1 MEGSFVHAV
10 TTDCV
15 SRWRGGGAPNMITRG
30 LSIRI
35 ILLAIGEPRYKTAS
49 PYESG
54 SHRSMTD
61 PIIVVGASQ
70 AGLQVAESLRAE
82 GFDGPLTMI
91 GDEPHPPYQR
101 PPLSKALLTGET
113 TEDRLVLRGRDL
125 LAKRNIELVTGVRV
139 EAIDRA
145 GRRLRLSD
153 GRDLGWRGLALA
165 TGGRARAL
173 PIPGAALDGV
183 VTLRTIED
191 SRRIGAGIA
200 QASSV
205 AVVGG
210 GFIGLEIAAA
220 ARKAG
225 KPVVVLEALDR
236 LLARSS
242 APFVSDFFLALHRAH
257 GVDVRLGTQVTAFT
271 GTGRVDGVT
280 TRDGATLPAD
290 LVVVGVGIVPNGE
303 LAHDCGIPCERG
315 IIVDDCSRT
324 DDPLVVAAGD
334 CTARQMGDGSLLRLE
349 SVQNAIEQG
358 KSAAAALLGRARPF
372 TAAPWFW
379 SDQYDVRL
387 QMAGLS
393 NGHDKIVVR
402 GATADRRVS
411 VLYFRGDK
419 LLAVDSVNRAP
430 DHIAARR
437 LLDAGRSPTF
447 AQAGDEAFALSSLL
461 K

>member
-1 MEGSFVHAV
+1 MS
-10 TTDCV
+10 
-15 SRWRGGGAPNMITRG
+15 
-30 LSIRI
+30 
-35 ILLAIGEPRYKTAS
+35 
-49 PYESG
+49 
-54 SHRSMTD
+54 D
-61 PIIVVGASQ
+61 PIVIVGASQ
-70 AGLQVAESLRAE
+70 AGLQVAESLRQ
-82 GFDGPLTMI
+82 DGYDGSLVLI
-91 GDEPHPPYQR
+91 GEETHPPYQR

-113 TEDRLVLRGRDL
+113 TEDRLVLRGPEL
-125 LAKRNIELVTGVRV
+125 LAKKNITLVTGARAT
-139 EAIDRA
+139 AIDRA
-145 GRRLRLSD
+145 GRTVRLSD
-153 GRDLGWRGLALA
+153 GRSLGYRGIALT
-165 TGGRARAL
+165 TGGRPRTL
-173 PIPGAALDGV
+173 PIPGAELDGI

-200 QASSV
+200 QASAV

-334 CTARQMGDGSLLRLE
+334 CTARRLGDGSLLRLE

-402 GATADRRVS
+402 GATADRRFS

-447 AQAGDEAFALSSLL
+447 AQAGDEAFALGSLL

>member
-1 MEGSFVHAV
+1 MS
-10 TTDCV
+10 
-15 SRWRGGGAPNMITRG
+15 
-30 LSIRI
+30 
-35 ILLAIGEPRYKTAS
+35 
-49 PYESG
+49 
-54 SHRSMTD
+54 D
-61 PIIVVGASQ
+61 PIVIVGASQ
-70 AGLQVAESLRAE
+70 AGLQVAESLRQ
-82 GFDGPLTMI
+82 DGYDGSLVLI
-91 GDEPHPPYQR
+91 GEETHPPYQR

-113 TEDRLVLRGRDL
+113 TEDRLVLRGPEL
-125 LAKRNIELVTGVRV
+125 LAKKNITLVTGARAT
-139 EAIDRA
+139 AIDRA
-145 GRRLRLSD
+145 GRTVRLSD
-153 GRDLGWRGLALA
+153 GRSLGYRGVALT
-165 TGGRARAL
+165 TGGRSRTL
-173 PIPGAALDGV
+173 PIPGAELDGI

-200 QASSV
+200 QASAV

-280 TRDGATLPAD
+280 ARDGATLPAD

-334 CTARQMGDGSLLRLE
+334 CTARQMADGSLLRLE

-402 GATADRRVS
+402 GATADRRFS

-447 AQAGDEAFALSSLL
+447 AQAGDETFALGSLL

>member
-1 MEGSFVHAV
+1 
-10 TTDCV
+10 
-15 SRWRGGGAPNMITRG
+15 
-30 LSIRI
+30 
-35 ILLAIGEPRYKTAS
+35 
-49 PYESG
+49 
-54 SHRSMTD
+54 MTD
-61 PIIVVGASQ
+61 PMIVVGASQ
-70 AGLQVAESLRAE
+70 AGLQVAESLRQE
-82 GFDGPLTMI
+82 GYDGPLTMI

-139 EAIDRA
+139 GAIDRA
-145 GRRLRLSD
+145 GRRLQLSD
-153 GRDLGWRGLALA
+153 GRELAWRGLALA

-173 PIPGAALDGV
+173 PIPGAELDGV

-191 SRRIGAGIA
+191 SRRIGAGIGA
-200 QASSV
+200 ARSV

-225 KPVVVLEALDR
+225 KPVVVFEALDR

-242 APFVSDFFLALHRAH
+242 APFVSDFFRDVHMSA
-257 GVDVRLGTQVTAFT
+257 GVDIRLATQVAAIE
-271 GTGRVDGVT
+271 GKNGRVAAVISADG
-280 TRDGATLPAD
+280 RGHPAD
-290 LVVVGVGIVPNGE
+290 LVVVGVGIVPNAE
-303 LAHDCGIPCERG
+303 LAQACGIACERG
-315 IIVDDCSRT
+315 IVVDECSRT
-324 DDPLVVAAGD
+324 NDPAVTAAGD
-334 CTARQMGDGSLLRLE
+334 CTARRMADGSLLRLE

-358 KSAAAALLGRARPF
+358 KSAAAALVGKTRPF

-393 NGHDKIVVR
+393 SGHDKIVVR
-402 GATADRRVS
+402 GDRTARRFS
-411 VLYFRGDK
+411 VFYFRGET
-419 LLAVDSVNRAP
+419 LVAVDTVNRAP
-430 DHIAARR
+430 DHIAARK
-437 LLDAGRSPTF
+437 LLDAGRSPSFT
-447 AQAGDEAFALSSLL
+447 QAGDEAFALAQLL

>member
-1 MEGSFVHAV
+1 MS
-10 TTDCV
+10 
-15 SRWRGGGAPNMITRG
+15 
-30 LSIRI
+30 
-35 ILLAIGEPRYKTAS
+35 
-49 PYESG
+49 
-54 SHRSMTD
+54 D
-61 PIIVVGASQ
+61 PIVIVGASQ
-70 AGLQVAESLRAE
+70 AGLQVAESLRQ
-82 GFDGPLTMI
+82 DGYDGSLVLI
-91 GDEPHPPYQR
+91 GEETHPPYQR

-113 TEDRLVLRGRDL
+113 TEDRLVLRGPEL
-125 LAKRNIELVTGVRV
+125 LAKKNITLVTGARAT
-139 EAIDRA
+139 AIDRA
-145 GRRLRLSD
+145 GRTVRLSD
-153 GRDLGWRGLALA
+153 GRSLGYRGIALT
-165 TGGRARAL
+165 TGGRPRTL
-173 PIPGAALDGV
+173 PIPGAELDGI

-200 QASSV
+200 QASAV

-303 LAHDCGIPCERG
+303 LAHDCGIACERG

-334 CTARQMGDGSLLRLE
+334 CTARRLGDGSLLRLE

-447 AQAGDEAFALSSLL
+447 AQAGDEAFALGSLL

>member
-1 MEGSFVHAV
+1 
-10 TTDCV
+10 
-15 SRWRGGGAPNMITRG
+15 
-30 LSIRI
+30 
-35 ILLAIGEPRYKTAS
+35 
-49 PYESG
+49 
-54 SHRSMTD
+54 MTD

-82 GFDGPLTMI
+82 GYDGALTMI

-139 EAIDRA
+139 EAIDRP
-145 GRRLRLSD
+145 GRRLQLSD
-153 GRDLGWRGLALA
+153 GRDLAYRGLALA
-165 TGGRARAL
+165 TGGRARTL
-173 PIPGAALDGV
+173 PIPGAELDGV

-200 QASSV
+200 QAVSV

-225 KPVVVLEALDR
+225 KPVVVFEALDR

-242 APFVSDFFLALHRAH
+242 APFVSDFFRDVHAAA
-257 GVDVRLGTQVTAFT
+257 GVDIRLSTQVAALE
-271 GTGRVDGVT
+271 GKGGRVAAVITADG
-280 TRDGATLPAD
+280 RGHPAD
-290 LVVVGVGIVPNGE
+290 LVVVGVGIVANAE
-303 LAHDCGIPCERG
+303 LAQDSGIACERG
-315 IIVDDCSRT
+315 IVVDDCSRT

-334 CTARQMGDGSLLRLE
+334 CTARRLPDGALLRLE

-358 KSAAAALLGRARPF
+358 KSAAAALIERARPF

-393 NGHDKIVVR
+393 AGHDRIVVR
-402 GATADRRVS
+402 GDRAARRFS
-411 VLYFRGDK
+411 VFYFRGET
-419 LLAVDSVNRAP
+419 LLAVDTVNRAP

-437 LLDAGRSPTF
+437 LLDAGRSPSF
-447 AQAGDEAFALSSLL
+447 AQAADEGFALAQLL
-461 K
+461 R

>member
-1 MEGSFVHAV
+1 M
-10 TTDCV
+10 TD
-15 SRWRGGGAPNMITRG
+15 STDSDDI
-30 LSIRI
+30 
-35 ILLAIGEPRYKTAS
+35 PRRNRTDRALNAG
-49 PYESG
+49 P
-54 SHRSMTD
+54 RQSMTD
-61 PIIVVGASQ
+61 PIVIVGASQ
-70 AGLQVAESLRAE
+70 AGLQVAESLRQE
-82 GFDGPLTMI
+82 GYDGPLALI
-91 GDEPHPPYQR
+91 GDETHPPYQR

-113 TEDRLVLRGRDL
+113 TEDRLVLRGPEL
-125 LAKRNIELVTGVRV
+125 LAKRNIDLITGTRAS
-139 EAIDRA
+139 AIDRA
-145 GRRLRLSD
+145 ARSVRLSD
-153 GRDLGWRGLALA
+153 GRSLAYRGLALT

-173 PIPGAALDGV
+173 PIPGAELDGI

-191 SRRIGAGIA
+191 SRRIAAGIA

-271 GTGRVDGVT
+271 GKGRVSGVT
-280 TRDGATLPAD
+280 TRDGTTHAAD
-290 LVVVGVGIVPNGE
+290 LVVVGVGIVANSE
-303 LAHDCGIPCERG
+303 LAQAVAIACDRG

-324 DDPLVVAAGD
+324 VDPLVVAAGD
-334 CTARQMGDGSLLRLE
+334 CTARRMADGSLLRLE

-358 KSAAAALLGRARPF
+358 KSAASALLGRARPF

-393 NGHDKIVVR
+393 AGHDKIVVR
-402 GATADRRVS
+402 GATAERRFS
-411 VLYFRGDK
+411 VLYFRGET
-419 LLAVDSVNRAP
+419 LIAVDSVNRAP

-437 LLDAGRSPTF
+437 LLDAGRSPSF
-447 AQAGDEAFALSSLL
+447 AQASDEGFALASLL

>member
-1 MEGSFVHAV
+1 
-10 TTDCV
+10 
-15 SRWRGGGAPNMITRG
+15 
-30 LSIRI
+30 
-35 ILLAIGEPRYKTAS
+35 
-49 PYESG
+49 
-54 SHRSMTD
+54 MTD

-70 AGLQVAESLRAE
+70 AGLQVAESLRQE
-82 GFDGPLTMI
+82 GYDGPLVMI

-139 EAIDRA
+139 EAIERA

-153 GRDLGWRGLALA
+153 GRDLAYRGLALA

-173 PIPGAALDGV
+173 PIPGAGLDGV

-191 SRRIGAGIA
+191 SRRIAAGIA
-200 QASSV
+200 QAAAV

-242 APFVSDFFLALHRAH
+242 APFVSDFFRDVHAAA
-257 GVDVRLGTQVTAFT
+257 GVDVRLGTQVAAIE
-271 GTGRVDGVT
+271 GRHGRVAAVITADG
-280 TRDGATLPAD
+280 RAHPAD
-290 LVVVGVGIVPNGE
+290 LVVVGVGIVPNAE
-303 LAHDCGIPCERG
+303 LAQQGGIACERG
-315 IIVDDCSRT
+315 IVVDDCSRT
-324 DDPLVVAAGD
+324 DDSAVVAAGD
-334 CTARQMGDGSLLRLE
+334 CTARRLADGSLLRLE

-358 KSAAAALLGRARPF
+358 KSAAAALLERARPF

-393 NGHDKIVVR
+393 AGHDRIVVR
-402 GATADRRVS
+402 GLPSARRFS
-411 VLYFRGDK
+411 VFYFRGER
-419 LLAVDSVNRAP
+419 LIAVGSVNRAP
-430 DHIAARR
+430 DHIAARK
-437 LLDAGRSPTF
+437 LLDAGKSPTF
-447 AQAGDEAFALSSLL
+447 AQAGDEEFALANLL